1 MAGFYVSAH
10 KMYCPNGRAKE
21 TIETK
26 STTTTKERGGG
37 EGRQTDRQTDR
48 HRERERDKGGGGE
61 RVIKLSM
68 KFVHAGCVIHAAFV
82 TTLAWRC
89 VTKSN
94 QGSQVVGGRSL
105 STS

>member
-37 EGRQTDRQTDR
+37 EGRQTDRQTDT
-48 HRERERDKGGGGE
+48 ERGKETDRQTETRTDRQTDRDIK
-61 RVIKLSM
+61 RV
-68 KFVHAGCVIHAAFV
+68 
-82 TTLAWRC
+82 R
-89 VTKSN
+89 
-94 QGSQVVGGRSL
+94 
-105 STS
+105 